1 MGAVVG
7 RREHTIQY
15 GEQEGAVKTYTKE
28 EVAKHCTEKDL
39 WMIINGKVYD
49 VTTFGD
55 DHPGGEEIL
64 TDGAGI
70 DATEIF
76 NDIGHSED
84 AVEMLEEFYIGD
96 LAK

>member
-1 MGAVVG
+1 MAS
-7 RREHTIQY
+7 
-15 GEQEGAVKTYTKE
+15 EQEGAVKTYTKE

-64 TDGAGI
+64 MVRQ
-70 DATEIF
+70 
-76 NDIGHSED
+76 
-84 AVEMLEEFYIGD
+84 AVESERE
-96 LAK
+96 